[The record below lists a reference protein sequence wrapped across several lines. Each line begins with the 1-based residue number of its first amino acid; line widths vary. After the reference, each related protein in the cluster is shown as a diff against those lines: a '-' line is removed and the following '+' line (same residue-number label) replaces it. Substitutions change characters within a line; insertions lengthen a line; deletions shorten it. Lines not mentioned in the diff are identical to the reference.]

1 MHYLAGS
8 AVLNLITKSKGR
20 NKHRKENMKKIT
32 SFKVAQFLA
41 LVLVFA
47 FALAPLASA
56 QFRTPNSGGTGLPNE
71 TSFTEFMLRIINIAL
86 AVAGLIA
93 VLFLIIGGF
102 RYITSAGNEE
112 TAENAKKII
121 INAIIGVVVII
132 LSFVIV
138 RVISNALISNNI

>member
-1 MHYLAGS
+1 MKNISTYKIAQ
-8 AVLNLITKSKGR
+8 ITA
-20 NKHRKENMKKIT
+20 
-32 SFKVAQFLA
+32 F
-41 LVLVFA
+41 VLVFV
-47 FALAPLASA
+47 FALAPVALA
-56 QFRTPNSGGTGLPNE
+56 QFSTPSAGGTGLPNE
-71 TSFTEFMLRIINIAL
+71 TRFSDFVMRIINIAL

-112 TAENAKKII
+112 TAESAKKII

-138 RVISNALISNNI
+138 RVISNALLNNSV